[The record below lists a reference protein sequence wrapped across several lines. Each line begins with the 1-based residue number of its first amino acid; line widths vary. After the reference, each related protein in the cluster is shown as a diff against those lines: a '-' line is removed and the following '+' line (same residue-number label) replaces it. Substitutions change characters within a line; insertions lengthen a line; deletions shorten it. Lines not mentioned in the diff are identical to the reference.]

1 MNVQQIHA
9 TARAFAAVL
18 ADKSVAT
25 WGRTAYGGYSAK
37 VRDQLRNVKHI
48 YATRRAFAASL
59 ADGSFV
65 MWGDPARGG
74 NSTAV
79 SDQFRYL

>member
-1 MNVQQIHA
+1 MPQPELLLQFWQIKA
-9 TARAFAAVL
+9 LRRG
-18 ADKSVAT
+18 
-25 WGRTAYGGYSAK
+25 GRTAYGGYSAK